1 AVEEGS
7 EFNSVMESLPPGG
20 VSASIID
27 FSDPLFSLDV
37 TFRHCV
43 HLVFVYVNTARDVSC
58 TKQGSCALSAVF
70 PYDKMQHDKHIDSL
84 TDTADQ
90 WRDEKKCL
98 PNRNES
104 Y

>member
-1 AVEEGS
+1 CE
-7 EFNSVMESLPPGG
+7 L
-20 VSASIID
+20 
-27 FSDPLFSLDV
+27 
-37 TFRHCV
+37 
-43 HLVFVYVNTARDVSC
+43 YQ
-58 TKQGSCALSAVF
+58 QGSCTLPSF

-90 WRDEKKCL
+90 CRDEKTFL